1 MDEKDGQYLM
11 DAKFINPVLT
21 AVVNILQTMAQVT
34 PKPGKPSVKS
44 DNSSLGV
51 ISGFIDL
58 ASADTHVSVVVTF
71 SSEAILDIG
80 SRMMHMEL
88 TEVNDVVKDLVGEM
102 ANMVAGG
109 AKSNL
114 EEAGYD
120 FQLTLP
126 NVVVGEGHQVKH
138 SVEGVT
144 LMLPFTTEAGKFF
157 VEVCAPA

>member
-1 MDEKDGQYLM
+1 MDV
-11 DAKFINPVLT
+11 KFINPVL
-21 AVVNILQTMAQVT
+21 AAIVNILQTMAEIT
-34 PKPGKPSVKS
+34 PKPGKLSVKS
-44 DNSSLGV
+44 DQFSLGV

-58 ASADTHVSVVVTF
+58 ASSDIHVSVAVTF

-80 SRMMHMEL
+80 SRMMHTEL
-88 TEVNDVVKDLVGEM
+88 KEVNDDVKDLVGEI

-114 EEAGYD
+114 EEAGYN
-120 FQLTLP
+120 FKLTLP
-126 NVVVGEGHQVKH
+126 TVVVGERHQVKH

-157 VEVCAPA
+157 VEVCTPD